1 MGPDAR
7 TAVVDERLRVHG
19 VQGLRIVDASIF
31 PNITSGNLNAPVMMV
46 AEKGADMILDDAR
59 TVVGQVPTPA
69 EPAAIA

>member
-1 MGPDAR
+1 
-7 TAVVDERLRVHG
+7 
-19 VQGLRIVDASIF
+19 
-31 PNITSGNLNAPVMMV
+31 MMV